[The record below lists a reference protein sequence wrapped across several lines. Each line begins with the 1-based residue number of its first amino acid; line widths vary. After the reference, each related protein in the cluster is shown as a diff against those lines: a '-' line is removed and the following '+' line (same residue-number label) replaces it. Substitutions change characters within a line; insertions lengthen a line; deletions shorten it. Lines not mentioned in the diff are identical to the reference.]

1 MMNNNLNVCIIG
13 GGIFGLTIALHL
25 SKFCKLIKVYEYNSK
40 VLYGA
45 TKFNHNRHHFGFHY
59 PRSLETAKQC
69 LEAQKDFDRFYKNCI
84 DYSFENYYAISKKNS
99 KINFRN
105 FEKFCQKINL
115 KIKKIKIPNEIFNK
129 IKISKCYLVKEG
141 VYNFDKMKLVLLK
154 RLSQKKNIKI
164 IKGIHVNS
172 YVDVNSTITYKKN
185 KKFFKESFDHVINA
199 TYSNLNNHIYKRK
212 NKVQMEYN
220 LQEMC
225 KLKIKGKRF
234 GSTILDGEFPS
245 ILPIAGKKNEYLF
258 AHVKYSQLVKKISTT
273 IPKKII
279 KKEYKS
285 NLQRTISESEKYLH
299 VLKKSKVIGNFKVIR
314 SVNVD
319 NQKDSRKSEII
330 KYKNGNFS
338 IFSGKIITVENLAK
352 KMAKMIKSQ
361 Y

>member
-1 MMNNNLNVCIIG
+1 MKNNLNVCIIG

-25 SKFCKLIKVYEYNSK
+25 SKFCRSIKIYENNLK
-40 VLYGA
+40 ILYGA

-59 PRSLETAKQC
+59 PRSVETAKQC
-69 LEAQKDFDRFYKNCI
+69 LEAKKDFDEFYKNCV

-99 KINFRN
+99 KINHKN
-105 FEKFCQKINL
+105 FEIFCSKIGL
-115 KIKKIKIPNEIFNK
+115 KIKEVETPKKIFDT

-141 VYNFDKMKLVLLK
+141 VYNFDKMKSVILK

-164 IKGIHVNS
+164 IKGIYVNS
-172 YVDVNSTITYKKN
+172 YVDVNNTITYKRN
-185 KKFFKESFDHVINA
+185 KKILKENFDHVINA

-212 NKVQMEYN
+212 NKIQMEYN

-225 KLKIKGKRF
+225 KLKIKGRRF

-245 ILPIAGKKNEYLF
+245 ILPIAEKKNEYLF
-258 AHVKYSQLVKKISTT
+258 AHVKYSQLVKKISQK
-273 IPKKII
+273 IPKK
-279 KKEYKS
+279 KKKKKYKS
-285 NLQRTISESEKYLH
+285 NLQRTLSESTKYLNI
-299 VLKKSKVIGNFKVIR
+299 LKKSKVIGSFKVIR

-330 KYKNGNFS
+330 NYKNGNFS

-352 KMAKMIKSQ
+352 KIVKMIKSQ